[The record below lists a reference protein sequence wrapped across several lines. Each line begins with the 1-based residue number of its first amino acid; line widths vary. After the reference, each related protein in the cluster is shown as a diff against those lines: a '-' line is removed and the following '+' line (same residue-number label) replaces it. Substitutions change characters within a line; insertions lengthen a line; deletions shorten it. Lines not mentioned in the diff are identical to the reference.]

1 MAQKSDT
8 QDQRKTAAERMITL
22 NRIRDRGMS
31 DSDYHEGYFEGV
43 RNCSQYLLT
52 LMIQG
57 RGEIDI
63 SAYQDWILKEIND
76 AKIIHDSYARDE

>member
-1 MAQKSDT
+1 
-8 QDQRKTAAERMITL
+8 
-22 NRIRDRGMS
+22 MS
-31 DSDYHEGYFEGV
+31 DADYHEGYFEGV

-63 SAYQDWILKEIND
+63 SAYQDWILKESND
-76 AKIIHDSYARDE
+76 A